1 MKNNINS
8 SLKILGIQ
16 DGHNA
21 SVALLAGDKITY
33 ALSEERVTRN
43 KNQGGMPINAI
54 SRLMLDLNLTVKDID
69 MISICG
75 SVAPRKEWVDRD
87 LIFERY
93 KIQSNYKSSYFRKIV
108 LSIKSKLK
116 ITSNDSEYKK
126 REALRIK
133 PLLSLGFS
141 EELIH
146 FVDHHLCHTYAAYY
160 SGGVSDS
167 KTLVLT
173 NDGGGDGLCATIS
186 IAKGNNLERLAE
198 IKQKESFASLYS
210 RATFILGLLPLE
222 HEYKVMGLAPYGD
235 YNRSNSICNKLLG
248 LFNFD
253 DSSPLTW
260 ERNNKSLPTYLWT
273 RQLEKIFRFKRF
285 DDISLAMQMFVESMA
300 IKWIQR
306 CLNETGARRVVLGGG
321 LFMNVKLNKLILE
334 LDQVDDLFVMP
345 SCSDESNSI
354 GAAYY
359 ASDFLFKVSDLK
371 PIEHLYL
378 GAIYDDDVIDNSVS
392 NFLFTNKVTIKKCDN
407 INIVIAKLLG
417 NGEIV
422 ARYFGREEFG
432 ARALGNRS
440 ILSDPSKLENIVK
453 INKMIKQRDF
463 WMPFAGSFCD
473 DDINE
478 LINNPKNH
486 YAPYMVVTF
495 DTNNNVKNFI
505 AATHPYDKTIRP
517 QMVSKI
523 VNPDYYSIIN
533 EFQKNTK
540 KKSGVLNTSFNLH
553 GYPIVSSPMD
563 ALEVFDKSGLKYVAI
578 NNYIISKSD

>member
-1 MKNNINS
+1 MNS

-21 SVALLAGDKITY
+21 SVALLTEGKIAY
-33 ALSEERVTRN
+33 ALSEERITRN
-43 KNQGGMPINAI
+43 KNQGGMPVNAI
-54 SRLMLDLNLTVKDID
+54 SRLMSDLNLTIKDID

-75 SVAPRKEWVDRD
+75 SVPPRKEWVDRD

-93 KIQSNYKSSYFRKIV
+93 KIQSNYYPSFFRKII
-108 LSIKSKLK
+108 LNIKRILK
-116 ITSNDSEYKK
+116 ITGNKNEYKE
-126 REALRIK
+126 REALRIQ

-141 EELIH
+141 EKSIH

-160 SGGVSDS
+160 SGGSSDS

-186 IAKGNNLERLAE
+186 VATGNNIERLAE
-198 IKQKESFASLYS
+198 VKQRESFASLYS

-222 HEYKVMGLAPYGD
+222 HEYKVMGMAPYGD
-235 YNRSNSICNKLLG
+235 HNRSKYICDKLLS
-248 LFNFD
+248 LFKFD
-253 DSSPLTW
+253 DDKPFVW
-260 ERNNKSLPTYLWT
+260 ERKDKSLPTYLWT
-273 RQLEKIFRFKRF
+273 RKLEKIFRFKRF
-285 DDISLAMQMFVESMA
+285 DDISLAMQMFVENIA

-306 CLNETGARRVVLGGG
+306 CLNKTGARRVVLGGG

-359 ASDFLFKVSDLK
+359 ASNCLFKVSSLK
-371 PIEHLYL
+371 PLEHLYL
-378 GAIYDDDVIDNSVS
+378 GAIYDNDVIDASVS
-392 NFLFTNKVTIKKCDN
+392 NFLFTNKVTVKKCDN
-407 INIVIAKLLG
+407 INTVIANLLSDG
-417 NGEIV
+417 KIV
-422 ARYFGREEFG
+422 ARYSGREEFG

-440 ILSDPSKLENIVK
+440 ILSDPSKIENIVK

-463 WMPFAGSFCD
+463 WMPFAGSFCND
-473 DDINE
+473 DVNG
-478 LINNPKNH
+478 LISNPKSH
-486 YAPYMVVTF
+486 YAPYMVITF
-495 DTNNNVKNFI
+495 DTTDSVENFI

-517 QMVSKI
+517 QMVSES
-523 VNPDYYSIIN
+523 VNPNYYSIIN
-533 EFQKNTK
+533 EFQEKTK

-553 GYPIVSSPMD
+553 GHPIVSSPVD
-563 ALEVFDKSGLKYVAI
+563 ALEVFDKSGLENIAVGD
-578 NNYIISKSD
+578 YIIIKSN